1 MVKKYHL
8 NPGYVTI
15 PEANEIVLRILRI
28 VNKGDKSHYNKI
40 LEGAKKGLFG
50 GKKHGSRMYQVRKD
64 DIVQYAEECLQ
75 NEKENLFNLEIA
87 SDENE
92 IEQLGNT
99 PNIDNNTAAR
109 LYYFLKSLR
118 FYEVISHDIF
128 QKAEKKIIMSL
139 NFGKISAK

>member
-8 NPGYVTI
+8 DPGYVTI

-40 LEGAKKGLFG
+40 LEGAKKGIFG

-75 NEKENLFNLEIA
+75 NEKANLFNVEIA
-87 SDENE
+87 PNE
-92 IEQLGNT
+92 IEKLESM
-99 PNIDNNTAAR
+99 PNIDNNTASR
-109 LYYFLKSLR
+109 LYYYLKSLR
-118 FYEVISHDIF
+118 FYEIISQDIF
-128 QKAEKKIIMSL
+128 QKGEKRIIMSL